1 MSASGSDRPVHRREP
16 ALDARRAAPYH
27 PPMRV
32 VRTYLQL
39 DRPPVPAPPPALAP
53 LAVERLHR
61 PTAAAYR
68 RLYAEVGGPY
78 RWHDRDAWSDDR
90 LQAHLDAPGVTV
102 TVLRD
107 GDEAAGYYELAH
119 RPPAASADGRAEV
132 ELLYFGLRDR
142 WLGRGLGRRLLE
154 AAIADAWRTDA
165 ERLVLNTC
173 TLDHAAA
180 LPNYLARGFRITGE
194 ETYEVPDDG

>member
-1 MSASGSDRPVHRREP
+1 
-16 ALDARRAAPYH
+16 
-27 PPMRV
+27 MRV

-39 DRPPVPAPPPALAP
+39 DRPAAPPPDRPAAFDGLS
-53 LAVERLHR
+53 LGRLD
-61 PTAAAYR
+61 PATASVYR
-68 RLYAEVGGPY
+68 RLYAEVGGAY
-78 RWHDRDAWSDDR
+78 RWCDRDAWTDER

-119 RPPAASADGRAEV
+119 RPAAATADARPEV
-132 ELLYFGLRDR
+132 ELLYFGLRDH

-165 ERLVLNTC
+165 VRLVLNTC

-180 LPNYLARGFRITGE
+180 LSNYVARGFRVTGT
-194 ETYEVPDDG
+194 ETYEVDDAV

>member
-1 MSASGSDRPVHRREP
+1 MTRH
-16 ALDARRAAPYH
+16 LDDGRAATYH

-39 DRPPVPAPPPALAP
+39 DRPSTSPPPPPPAGLDG
-53 LAVERLHR
+53 LVLRRLEP
-61 PTAAAYR
+61 PTAKRYR
-68 RLYAEVGGPY
+68 RLYADVGGPY
-78 RWHDRDAWSDDR
+78 RWRDRDAWSDER
-90 LQAHLDAPGVTV
+90 LQAHLDTRGVTV

-107 GDEAAGYYELAH
+107 GDDAAGYYELAH
-119 RPPAASADGRAEV
+119 RPPAATTDGRAEV
-132 ELLYFGLRDR
+132 ELLYFGLCER

-165 ERLVLNTC
+165 ARLVLNTC

-180 LPNYLARGFRITGE
+180 LPNYLARGFRVTGTE
-194 ETYEVPDDG
+194 EYEVADARAG